1 MLREVKMLARASS
14 CVGNSWCH
22 AMFKVKYCH
31 KVFDIEA
38 VRLYVYDLLHEIA
51 IAYAMPIEEVGFGDD
66 HVHFDVDIRVRSK
79 PEAAKI
85 FRGIIGNCVMKKF
98 PMMKK
103 KYFWG
108 SGFWYPAYLL
118 DNIGSERPAIKQDIR
133 KEKYVYGER

>member
-1 MLREVKMLARASS
+1 MLVRAIS

-31 KVFDIEA
+31 KVFA
-38 VRLYVYDLLHEIA
+38 VEEVRMFVFDLLYQISA
-51 IAYAMPIEEVGFGDD
+51 NYGMPMEKIGFDDD

-85 FRGIIGNCVMKKF
+85 FRGIIGRLIMKKF
-98 PMMKK
+98 PEMKQ

-108 SGFWYPAYLL
+108 SGFWNPAYLM
-118 DNIGSERPAIKQDIR
+118 DNIGRGREVIQNYIMKQ
-133 KEKYVYGER
+133 KYAY